1 MPLAAGLN
9 IFFRNRSGAGAGLKQ
24 RPPPAPC
31 LSARFRRR
39 DPGPAAPHDLGRP
52 VIDTPILNDPVFRTV
67 VAPFAVSLVLAGLLR
82 LSGGPKSGPAMMSL
96 SIVAGVIVAFLLT
109 GLAEPFPPKTGL
121 GKAFY
126 LIVAA
131 ALLGLVFEVSYLAK
145 PAEEPALLGFPLV
158 ALIWLAWPK
167 LMVGPGVGDVVV
179 LSVAW
184 IAGIVW
190 LARFRAMAAKTGAL
204 PGGLLLCLAGGG
216 VAGTALIA
224 DAVGLGLFAA
234 SVAVSALGFALWRLA
249 ALMLMGSP
257 GSFGPL
263 PVFSGGGALLVFVYL
278 MIVQVPRISLWA
290 LLVLVLLP
298 FVLLPFKRLLL
309 FDTTASGLITA
320 VLVSVLGGSL
330 AAAAVG
336 IAFLS
341 VTS

>member
-1 MPLAAGLN
+1 ML
-9 IFFRNRSGAGAGLKQ
+9 
-24 RPPPAPC
+24 
-31 LSARFRRR
+31 
-39 DPGPAAPHDLGRP
+39 
-52 VIDTPILNDPVFRTV
+52 
-67 VAPFAVSLVLAGLLR
+67 APFAVSLVLAGLLR
-82 LSGGPKSGPAMMSL
+82 VSGGPKRGPAMMSL
-96 SIVAGVIVAFLLT
+96 SIAAGVIVAFLLT
-109 GLAEPFPPKTGL
+109 GVAEPFPPQTGL

-126 LIVAA
+126 LVVAA
-131 ALLGLVFEVSYLAK
+131 ALLGLVFEVSHLAK
-145 PAEEPALLGFPLV
+145 PAEEPALFGFPLV

-167 LMVGPGVGDVVV
+167 LMVGPGFGEVMV
-179 LSVAW
+179 LLAAW
-184 IAGIVW
+184 IAGMVW
-190 LARFRAMAAKTGAL
+190 LFRFRTLGAQAGAL

-216 VAGTALIA
+216 AAGTALVA

-234 SVAVSALGFALWRLA
+234 AVAVSALGFALWRLA

-298 FVLLPFKRLLL
+298 FVLMPFKRLLL

-320 VLVSVLGGSL
+320 VLVSILGGSL

-341 VTS
+341 LAS

>member
-1 MPLAAGLN
+1 MGPGAALQ
-9 IFFRNRSGAGAGLKQ
+9 Q
-24 RPPPAPC
+24 RPPPAPS
-31 LSARFRRR
+31 LSACPRPARF
-39 DPGPAAPHDLGRP
+39 DPGRP
-52 VIDTPILNDPVFRTV
+52 DINATIQNDPVLETV
-67 VAPFAVSLVLAGLLR
+67 IAPFAVSLLLAGLLR
-82 LSGGPKSGPAMMSL
+82 LSGGPKHGPAMMSL
-96 SIVAGVIVAFLLT
+96 SISAGVIVAFLLT
-109 GLAEPFPPKTGL
+109 GTAEPFPPATGL

-126 LIVAA
+126 LVAAA
-131 ALLGLVFEVSYLAK
+131 ALLGLVFEVSYRAK
-145 PAEEPALLGFPLV
+145 PAEEWALLGFPLV
-158 ALIWLAWPK
+158 ALVWLAWPK
-167 LMVGPGVGDVVV
+167 LMVGPGFGDVVV
-179 LSVAW
+179 LLAAW

-190 LARFRAMAAKTGAL
+190 LVRFRAMAAKAGAL
-204 PGGLLLCLAGGG
+204 PGALLLCLAGGG
-216 VAGTALIA
+216 AAGAALVA

-234 SVAVSALGFALWRLA
+234 AVAVSALGFALWRLA

-263 PVFSGGGALLVFVYL
+263 PVFGGGGALLVFVYL

-298 FVLLPFKRLLL
+298 FVLMPFKRLLL